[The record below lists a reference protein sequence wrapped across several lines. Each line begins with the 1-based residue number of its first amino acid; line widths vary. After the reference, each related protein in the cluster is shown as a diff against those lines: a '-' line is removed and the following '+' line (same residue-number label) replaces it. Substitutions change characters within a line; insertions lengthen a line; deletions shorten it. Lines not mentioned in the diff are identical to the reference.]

1 MGFPVTYSATEKYFR
16 KAKEL
21 KAAHME
27 IMAKLGKMY
36 LDKLNLKEV
45 QPVIIKEDA
54 PCVCSRSVSGK
65 NSNHPISLM
74 T

>member
-1 MGFPVTYSATEKYFR
+1 MGFPVTNSATEKYFR

-27 IMAKLGKMY
+27 IMAKLEKMY

-45 QPVIIKEDA
+45 LDYIDVKY
-54 PCVCSRSVSGK
+54 
-65 NSNHPISLM
+65 
-74 T
+74 